1 MAKATTKKNGGKKAS
16 AKKTVTKKPDMFAR
30 AKKTDVAKTTT
41 KTKGTVF
48 ALPKD
53 LDEDGALRGTSKN
66 QNEAITTVI
75 GAKGEEKT
83 AVSKGKLAKG
93 ILNPWTLTRWCTE
106 YARLGV
112 MPPTPVSVVNH
123 VGETLTYVVQDKTQ
137 QNTLN
142 DEQVELLEGLLGED
156 AATVA
161 VEEATVYGFNKD
173 TMAEPA
179 GDVTV
184 EDVVFELVSEVLMN
198 DPRLSDDQKASLI
211 DSDTVKRLRP
221 GMLGRLA
228 EITGADA
235 TKIEQ
240 VIEAIGSGSPHYLKP

>member
-1 MAKATTKKNGGKKAS
+1 MAKATIKKNGKKAS
-16 AKKTVTKKPDMFAR
+16 TAKKTEKPNLFAR
-30 AKKTDVAKTTT
+30 AKTKDVAKTTT
-41 KTKGTVF
+41 KKKGTTF

-53 LDEDGALRGTSKN
+53 LDSDGALVGASKN

-75 GAKGEEKT
+75 KAKGEEKT
-83 AVSKGKLAKG
+83 AVSRGKLAKG

-106 YARLGV
+106 FARLGV

-123 VGETLTYVVQDKTQ
+123 NGESLTWVVQDKTQ

-156 AATVA
+156 AATIA
-161 VEEATVYGFNKD
+161 IEEATVYGFNKD
-173 TMAEPA
+173 TMAEAA
-179 GDVTV
+179 GDTTV
-184 EDVVFELVSEVLMN
+184 EEVVFELVNEVLMK
-198 DPRLSDDQKASLI
+198 DTRLSDEQKSSLI
-211 DSDTVKRLRP
+211 DSNTVKRLRP

-240 VIEAIGSGSPHYLKP
+240 VVEAIGSGLPHYLKS